1 MPTVT
6 EIARFTRFSRD
17 AVNFRAK
24 RKGLS
29 GDIDPREIVQ
39 LLPVDEAHAKK
50 TSLEEARTELALQQA
65 RKAKVDADKA
75 ESKVI
80 AREDVVAAL
89 GQLYDGLATIV
100 RGSELDE
107 DKKEDI
113 FATLDEFATN
123 WARENNV

>member
-1 MPTVT
+1 MPTVAS
-6 EIARFTRFSRD
+6 IAKFTRFSREAID
-17 AVNFRAK
+17 TRAK
-24 RKGLS
+24 RKGLK
-29 GDIDPREIVQ
+29 GDIDPREIIQ
-39 LLPVDEAHAKK
+39 LIPLDTHPENM
-50 TSLEEARTELALQQA
+50 TLEKARTELALQQA